1 MWSVGGRSG
10 WTLVEW
16 LLLIEREM
24 LVFALFWFLI
34 GMADEL
40 AIDLVW
46 FYLRRKPQNR
56 TPHLEP
62 NAGAGEPAVGRLA
75 VFVAAWREADVIGT
89 TIADML
95 GTWRDSNYVL
105 YVGCYGND
113 PATVAAATRAV
124 GHDPRLRLVIH
135 DRPGPTTKA
144 DCLNRVYAAMCADEA
159 RSGQHFHGI
168 VLHDSEDMVHPLELR
183 LIDRALGEVDF
194 VQLPVRPEIPEGGH
208 AVAGHYCDEFAETHA
223 RSLVVRSALGAGV
236 PAAGVSCG
244 FGREM
249 LERIRHLRA
258 DEGVVGPFAA
268 ECFTEDYELGM
279 LIARLGGRS
288 RFLRCRDAEG
298 HLVGTRSYFPNTL
311 VGAVRQKT
319 RWMHGICLQS
329 WDRLGWNR
337 GWPMCG

>member
-1 MWSVGGRSG
+1 
-10 WTLVEW
+10 
-16 LLLIEREM
+16 
-24 LVFALFWFLI
+24 
-34 GMADEL
+34 
-40 AIDLVW
+40 
-46 FYLRRKPQNR
+46 
-56 TPHLEP
+56 
-62 NAGAGEPAVGRLA
+62 
-75 VFVAAWREADVIGT
+75 
-89 TIADML
+89 
-95 GTWRDSNYVL
+95 
-105 YVGCYGND
+105 
-113 PATVAAATRAV
+113 
-124 GHDPRLRLVIH
+124 
-135 DRPGPTTKA
+135 
-144 DCLNRVYAAMCADEA
+144 
-159 RSGQHFHGI
+159 
-168 VLHDSEDMVHPLELR
+168 MVHPLELR

-249 LERIRHLRA
+249 LERIRYLRA

-319 RWMHGICLQS
+319 RWMQHLPAKLGSAGLESRLADVWMMLRDRRGPLSALVLAVAYALLVVEALLGLARWHYGAAMPVLVADDHWLRIGLWVCVAGTLWRLVMRFAFTAHEYGLVQGLFARLADAAGQYRDDGRAARAAGLLPRPGGAS
-329 WDRLGWNR
+329 LVWDKTEHSIHPATAAAGRQLGDRRPGSGNKPR
-337 GWPMCG
+337 GAACR